1 MIGSTTGRHWWLVM
15 VVLTT
20 AVCGC
25 GGGGGK
31 PGSVGPPVGTCV
43 NMGSA
48 SYVGTEDVAIASGL
62 CPSYSNLGVTFT
74 IVQAAGSCA
83 FTLQS
88 SLVAGTTFPGTVS
101 GSDVSWTGSYPSAS
115 GTVTINSV
123 NAVLS
128 ADLRTIT
135 GSFAWT
141 YAGNTHCTGTTSFN
155 VVKQ

>member
-1 MIGSTTGRHWWLVM
+1 MIGSTTGRYLCFA
-15 VVLTT
+15 LALL
-20 AVCGC
+20 AVAAGGC
-25 GGGGGK
+25 GSS
-31 PGSVGPPVGTCV
+31 SVVAPPDDTCV

-48 SYVGTEDVAIASGL
+48 TYVGTENMVTSSGP
-62 CPSYSNLGVTFT
+62 CPSNPNLAVTFT
-74 IVQAAGSCA
+74 IVQAAGSCS
-83 FTLQS
+83 FTLQN

-101 GSDVSWTGSYPSAS
+101 GSKISWTGSYPSAS

-123 NAVLS
+123 DATLS
-128 ADLRTIT
+128 SDLRTIS